1 MSSGWMIS
9 IDANTK
15 RTGVAFWNNGEL
27 FVVATLTSKQKSA
40 MLAGAEMSQKLKE
53 VMFRGTRQ
61 SLEPIRRCVVEWPA
75 SYGSRGRGSK
85 VAPRTVQALTVVATS
100 LTSAVVATG
109 DVEVR
114 QVKPSVW
121 KGSAKKF
128 TRNED
133 GTWNYLMW
141 PRIKAALSERE
152 LAFLAPFVAPH
163 AGGLSVVRAKSGWD
177 DDVLDSVGLGLFDL
191 RRL

>member
-1 MSSGWMIS
+1 MSSGLMIS

-15 RTGVAFWNNGEL
+15 RTGTSFWNNGEL
-27 FVVATLTSKQKSA
+27 VVVATLISKQKSA
-40 MLAGAEMSQKLKE
+40 MLAGAEMSQKL
-53 VMFRGTRQ
+53 RGVISRMGM
-61 SLEPIRRCVVEWPA
+61 PVRRCVVEWPA
-75 SYGSRGRGSK
+75 FYGSRGRGSK

-163 AGGLSVVRAKSGWD
+163 AGGLSVARAKSGWD

>member
-1 MSSGWMIS
+1 MSPPRDMVSF
-9 IDANTK
+9 DANTHK
-15 RTGVAFWNNGEL
+15 TGASLWQRGEL
-27 FVVATLTSKQKSA
+27 RAVAALTSKQKSA
-40 MLAGAEMSQKLKE
+40 MLAGAEMVAQYQALKWR
-53 VMFRGTRQ
+53 VG
-61 SLEPIRRCVVEWPA
+61 RCVVEWPA
-75 SYGSRGRGSK
+75 FYGSRGRGSK